1 MVVSLAW
8 LQAIFFKKFIQNF
21 KPIEK
26 KFNVDTCVIPL
37 GGDKSFWSHLKYIT
51 LPNLFRNKA
60 FKWPDQK
67 NIEEKILKNIDEETK
82 CHYKNSVFWAFI
94 ISSNKIKTKENLIKS
109 HLQINSKA
117 NLYTFYY

>member
-1 MVVSLAW
+1 M
-8 LQAIFFKKFIQNF
+8 
-21 KPIEK
+21 
-26 KFNVDTCVIPL
+26 
-37 GGDKSFWSHLKYIT
+37 
-51 LPNLFRNKA
+51 PNLFRNKA

-82 CHYKNSVFWAFI
+82 CHHKNPVFWAFI

-117 NLYTFYY
+117 NL